1 MEALT
6 GNVKIVKADY
16 IKDQI
21 DFLNKTVK
29 CKLGISKIHNI
40 GVFAI
45 RNIEK
50 GEKLYCLEELK
61 RHGLYSVPYSRF
73 NEILPEIRTLILEH
87 RPAVING
94 SKFYSPNNEANFCS
108 YMNHSRNPNWNQD
121 DMALKDIKSGEEI
134 TQDYRGMINAENV
147 FDFL

>member
-50 GEKLYCLEELK
+50 GERLYCLEEIK
-61 RHGLYSVPYSRF
+61 RRDLYSVPYSRF
-73 NEILPEIRTLILEH
+73 NEILLEIRTLIIEH

-121 DMALKDIKSGEEI
+121 DMALKDIKAGEEI
-134 TQDYRGMINAENV
+134 TEDYRGMVNAEKV

>member
-1 MEALT
+1 MEELT

-50 GEKLYCLEELK
+50 GEKLYCLEPN
-61 RHGLYSVPYSRF
+61 GLPALP
-73 NEILPEIRTLILEH
+73 ILTNILIIIIDL
-87 RPAVING
+87 
-94 SKFYSPNNEANFCS
+94 FYLLF
-108 YMNHSRNPNWNQD
+108 Y
-121 DMALKDIKSGEEI
+121 KKSNTFSAFI
-134 TQDYRGMINAENV
+134 IP
-147 FDFL
+147 L